1 MVTFDKYGFATNDGL
16 VTVYVTDSQG
26 LYSHSVDEFVSI
38 GTTISANSYIDKPL
52 APKEGFA
59 IKRNDNGWTYVENHL
74 NEVVYSTIDKSEIKI
89 SALGPYPDNTTT
101 QKPEHELSEWDNDG
115 KKWII
120 SEDNYKRIKAEQQA
134 QIWELIKQKRH
145 DNLRGGCFVES
156 VGKWFHTN
164 DESRQQYI
172 FMRTL
177 DQLPH
182 NIQWKTM
189 DNSFVHL
196 TKTLLDELSMQMLL
210 DEQADFANA
219 ERHKALMEQADNPL
233 DYDFSTGWT
242 EIYQGD

>member
-1 MVTFDKYGFATNDGL
+1 
-16 VTVYVTDSQG
+16 
-26 LYSHSVDEFVSI
+26 
-38 GTTISANSYIDKPL
+38 
-52 APKEGFA
+52 
-59 IKRNDNGWTYVENHL
+59 
-74 NEVVYSTIDKSEIKI
+74 
-89 SALGPYPDNTTT
+89 
-101 QKPEHELSEWDNDG
+101 
-115 KKWII
+115 
-120 SEDNYKRIKAEQQA
+120 
-134 QIWELIKQKRH
+134 LIKQKRH

-177 DQLPH
+177 DQLPP

-189 DNSFVHL
+189 DNSFVLL
-196 TKTLLDELSMQMLL
+196 TKALLDELSMQMLL

-242 EIYQGD
+242 EIYQQGN

>member
-1 MVTFDKYGFATNDGL
+1 MTIYFKDGF
-16 VTVYVTDSQG
+16 Y
-26 LYSHSVDEFVSI
+26 
-38 GTTISANSYIDKPL
+38 ISDIHEQIPENA
-52 APKEGFA
+52 
-59 IKRNDNGWTYVENHL
+59 VE
-74 NEVVYSTIDKSEIKI
+74 
-89 SALGPYPDNTTT
+89 
-101 QKPEHELSEWDNDG
+101 
-115 KKWII
+115 I
-120 SEDNYKRIKAEQQA
+120 SEDLYRTLLEGQAEGKQIVMDEKGYPQLAEPQPSPLHHFENGQWVISKEHQTQLKADQQA
-134 QIWELIKQKRH
+134 QVWELIKQKRH

-177 DQLPH
+177 DQLPP

-189 DNSFVHL
+189 DNSFVLL
-196 TKTLLDELSMQMLL
+196 TKALLDELSMQMLL

-242 EIYQGD
+242 EIYQQGN